1 MPSINRSNSRA
12 EQKTLSLAR
21 TLAALVVTFVAA
33 GASAQVKVWAWDSI
47 DSRYGRNMIKM
58 VDAFPEYKVEDVARR
73 LNALPDGQRVL
84 LLMRY
89 TDRLA
94 DHPQDRCRTVDA
106 TGKVTLTTFPGPWCA
121 AGEAE
126 VRANVTK
133 LFQSLKAA
141 GVKSIDGLVL
151 DNETTFW
158 AGRYVR
164 ADGANTTAIEK
175 DPRFP
180 AIAKRLGFRKLN
192 KLAWGSREYNRWNDV
207 VLPDFDAALTRAVI
221 TPFRAIWPKAVIC
234 NYGSAPI
241 QSQYMTPDMGG
252 LGITYGGTGF
262 GTHNSLSFYGNSL
275 HWIRGAAFAG
285 TKLNDTPYDMF
296 RMNVHRIRACNASSA
311 RKMLPWIANY
321 SLGCNGEGQEPDGNL
336 ANYYSSLANSKYWDE
351 NVIQLAMHGCDTMLL
366 FNPAAWRR
374 DQNPAIW
381 NKVTDQERCA
391 SVIDQINTK
400 LGSTPGVSRWFSL
413 PGLQDRVM
421 ATGRRVTGGTMWR
434 FSFAEGVA
442 SVTVAMK
449 NGDVREIVPE
459 AGEVGAWVFE
469 ADNNPFAA
477 KVDGTDIAY
486 AEAPAG
492 AAWPDLDDSGEL
504 DQGDISLLLL
514 DMNEM
519 GSSFD
524 INGDNIVTNAD
535 VTAFKTIQKSW
546 YAQATKGRT
555 AMEGSVLVTAAR

>member
-1 MPSINRSNSRA
+1 MQSFATVRA
-12 EQKTLSLAR
+12 FS
-21 TLAALVVTFVAA
+21 
-33 GASAQVKVWAWDSI
+33 WDSVSPVAKNI
-47 DSRYGRNMIKM
+47 TGM
-58 VDAFPEYKVEDVARR
+58 VRIYPGANPSQVAQQ
-73 LNALPDGQRVL
+73 LNALPAGRRFL
-84 LLMRY
+84 CMLGF
-89 TDRLA
+89 TERLA
-94 DHPQDRCRTVDA
+94 TNPADQCMKIDA
-106 TGKVTLTTFPGPWCA
+106 RGKVTRTGFFGPWCD
-121 AGEAE
+121 AGTVE
-126 VRANVTK
+126 VKTSVERFLDALKRAG
-133 LFQSLKAA
+133 ARD
-141 GVKSIDGLVL
+141 IDALVL
-151 DNETTFW
+151 DNETNFN
-158 AGRYVR
+158 AGRFISS
-164 ADGANTTAIEK
+164 DGSGANAAAIES
-175 DPRFP
+175 DPRFA
-180 AIAKRLGFRKLN
+180 AIAKRLGFKKLE
-192 KLAWGSREYNRWNDV
+192 KLWWGGPQYLRWNEV
-207 VLPDFDAALTRAVI
+207 IQPDFDIALN
-221 TPFRAIWPKAVIC
+221 RAITAPFKSRWPNALVC
-234 NYGSAPI
+234 NYGCTVLQAK
-241 QSQYMTPDMGG
+241 YMTPDMSG
-252 LGITYGGTGF
+252 LGMVYGGKGF
-262 GTHNSLSFYGNSL
+262 GTHNSLSFYGDSL
-275 HWIRGAAFAG
+275 TYIKGRPFAG
-285 TKLNDTPYDMF
+285 TTLNNSAFDLF
-296 RMNVHRIRACNASSA
+296 RMNIHRMRAAGASSG
-311 RKMLPWIANY
+311 RSMLPWIASW
-321 SLGCNGEGQEPDGNL
+321 SLGLNGEELESDSAVGPNFSAISGS
-336 ANYYSSLANSKYWDE
+336 AYWDE

-449 NGDVREIVPE
+449 SGDVREIVPE